1 MPATRAIR
9 YKSGPAP
16 AHALLA
22 FSFNPYCFASAA
34 ATHIVHAT
42 LPSHFQSLP
51 NVSQAGECRCPSPVV
66 DEEKGNTKT
75 PRKKNFLWKIGERP
89 GHQSNLT

>member
-51 NVSQAGECRCPSPVV
+51 NVSSCPSGRVPLPQPS
-66 DEEKGNTKT
+66 G
-75 PRKKNFLWKIGERP
+75 G
-89 GHQSNLT
+89 